1 MGIQDLFTVIKNKC
15 PEQIQ
20 DFHLSQWRGM
30 SFAIDISIFLNKFIK
45 SAGERLWMN
54 TFFIFLCTLKKHG
67 IKSVCIFDGPNPPP
81 EKKAEQESRKEGSEK
96 AKERLKRSV
105 EVRDL
110 LLNKYLQ
117 KNISLPEKLQ
127 SECQTLLGYYNKK
140 TVEVFDGVTEET
152 NTLVSRQKFQR
163 NIDWSEPTDVYDALK
178 DLIERLERQTSPI
191 TNDQREKAWNIV
203 QMMGI
208 PTFQADGE
216 AEALCAYLAIHEYV
230 DAVLTEDTDVLAY
243 GTPWMVAFKDYKL
256 SDEKLKGIHLPD
268 MIEAMGYDMD
278 EFRDLCILLSCDYN
292 NRVKGYPPTKSGNKP
307 KKAQCI
313 GWVKAVAMID
323 EYRRLEVIEEY
334 LEDASPLIY
343 QRCRELFMPIS
354 SLELEKL
361 IEVKPYNSKPRID
374 EIGRFI
380 AKERL
385 TVSTEYIEKCWEP
398 ATLVFHDISDG
409 TETEEFELSE
419 TEKSSN
425 DRDYQKQNVCYVKL
439 HAECCDEDGESEMI
453 NFYVIF
459 RDEDHFNEANDCLF
473 DIYIEV
479 FNEWI
484 NEHCKKGFYIDDRV
498 ECEDILSNQPKN
510 VPVLDL
516 SCEGT

>member
-81 EKKAEQESRKEGSEK
+81 EKKAEQESRKAGSEK
-96 AKERLKRSV
+96 AKTRLKRAI

-110 LLNKYLQ
+110 LLNKYIQKNGVLLPENLQ
-117 KNISLPEKLQ
+117 K
-127 SECQTLLGYYNKK
+127 ECQTLLGYYNKK
-140 TVEVFDGVTEET
+140 TSEQTDDEGTLEV

-163 NIDWSEPTDVYDALK
+163 VIDWSEPTDVYDALK
-178 DLIERLERQTSPI
+178 DLIERLDRQTAPI

-216 AEALCAYLAIHEYV
+216 AEALCAYLAIHDYV
-230 DAVLTEDTDVLAY
+230 DAVLSEDTDVLAY

-256 SDEKLKGIHLPD
+256 SDEKIKGVYLPD
-268 MIEAMGYDMD
+268 MIDALGYDMD

-292 NRVKGYPPTKSGNKP
+292 NRVKGYPPSNTGKKSKKP
-307 KKAQCI
+307 QCI

-323 EYRRLEVIEEY
+323 EYRRLEVVEEY
-334 LEDASPLIY
+334 LEDAAPLIY
-343 QRCRELFMPIS
+343 ERCRELFTPIS
-354 SLELEKL
+354 SLELEEL
-361 IEVKPYNSKPRID
+361 IQTKPYNSKPKLE
-374 EIGRFI
+374 EIGRFMT
-380 AKERL
+380 KERL
-385 TVSTEYIEKCWEP
+385 TVSVEYIEKCWEP
-398 ATLVFHDISDG
+398 ASLIFHDASDSNSSEELHSEVIEEVKCKV
-409 TETEEFELSE
+409 ETKK
-419 TEKSSN
+419 KSN
-425 DRDYQKQNVCYVKL
+425 FYVQL
-439 HAECCDEDGESEMI
+439 CAECCNDEDDSELI
-453 NFYVIF
+453 DFYVIF
-459 RDEDHFNEANDCLF
+459 RDEEQFNEANDSSF
-473 DIYIEV
+473 DWYLGV

-484 NEHCKKGFYIDDRV
+484 NEHCKEGFHVDDCV
-498 ECEDILSNQPKN
+498 ECVDTLDEKPKN
-510 VPVLDL
+510 VPILDL
-516 SCEGT
+516 SK